1 MSEFIDR
8 KITKEIEDN
17 IFKGKIIIIYGP
29 RQVGKTTLVRAL
41 LSKYGNTDDYY
52 NCDEPDIRLSLT
64 NKTSTEL
71 RSFFGDK
78 KLIVIDE
85 AQRVENIGITLKLL
99 IDNYPDI
106 QIIATGSSS
115 FDLANKINEPLT
127 GRKYEYH
134 LYPFSIEELNS
145 KYSKLELTRFK
156 DENMI
161 FGLYPEVF
169 FSSQNDKIKN
179 LKILV
184 DSYLY
189 KDILSFGNIRKP
201 DMIIKLLQALA
212 LQVGNQVSYTELANL
227 IGVDKNTIE
236 NYIIILEKAFIIF
249 RLGSFSRNLRN
260 EIKFSKKIY
269 FYDLG
274 VRNALINNFNPLE
287 LRQDTGALW
296 ENFLISERIKYN
308 SNNFLYVNSYFWRTF
323 TQQEIDYIEESG
335 DKLSAYEF
343 KYSVNKKPKPLKNF
357 IEAYLKSSFEIINGD
372 NYLDFV
378 M

>member
-17 IFKGKIIIIYGP
+17 IFKWKIIIIYWP

-41 LSKYGNTDDYY
+41 LSKYWNTDDYY

-71 RSFFGDK
+71 RSFFWDK

-106 QIIATGSSS
+106 QIIATWSSS

-127 GRKYEYH
+127 WRKYEYH

-161 FGLYPEVF
+161 FWLYPEVF

-189 KDILSFGNIRKP
+189 KDILSFWNIRKP

-212 LQVGNQVSYTELANL
+212 LQVWNQVSYTELANL
-227 IGVDKNTIE
+227 IWVDKNTIE

-249 RLGSFSRNLRN
+249 RLWSFSRNLRN

-269 FYDLG
+269 FYDLW

-287 LRQDTGALW
+287 LRQDTWALW

-323 TQQEIDYIEESG
+323 TQQEIDYIEESW

-357 IEAYLKSSFEIINGD
+357 IEAYLKSSFEIINWD